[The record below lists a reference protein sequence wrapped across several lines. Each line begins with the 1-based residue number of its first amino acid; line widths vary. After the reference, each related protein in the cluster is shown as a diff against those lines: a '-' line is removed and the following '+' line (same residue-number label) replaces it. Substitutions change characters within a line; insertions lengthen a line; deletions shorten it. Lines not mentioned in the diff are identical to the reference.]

1 MITERR
7 CYKMSA
13 IIKTT
18 NLTKVYGNQTSVDHL
33 SMSVKQGEIYGF
45 LGRNGAGKTTTIR
58 MLLGLIKPT
67 NGEIEIFGENL
78 FKNQKEILR
87 RIGSMVEVPG
97 FYENLTAKENLLIN
111 SKIMGIYKKNA
122 IEEALEIVG
131 LQDETKKL
139 VGKYSLGMKQRL
151 GIARALVHYPEV
163 LILDEPTNGL
173 DPIGIKE
180 MRRLIKLLAEERNIT
195 ILISS
200 HILSEIEQ
208 LADTMG
214 IIHGGKLLEEVTF
227 DDLRKRNRRY
237 IEFQVSNDNK
247 AVMLLEK
254 HFNIFDYEAH
264 DDGNIRVYSYLGQQ
278 GKMNKLFVQNDIEV
292 FKITM
297 SEDKLEDYF
306 TNLVGGGTIG

>member
-1 MITERR
+1 
-7 CYKMSA
+7 MSV

-18 NLTKVYGNQTSVDHL
+18 DLTKIYGNQTSVDCL
-33 SMSVKQGEIYGF
+33 NMNVSQGEIYGF

-67 NGEIEIFGENL
+67 NGKIEIFGENL
-78 FKNQKEILR
+78 FKNQKDILR

-111 SKIMGIYKKNA
+111 AKIMGIYKKNA

-131 LQDETKKL
+131 LQNETKKL

-151 GIARALVHYPEV
+151 GIARALLHYPELLV
-163 LILDEPTNGL
+163 LDEPTNGL

-180 MRRLIKLLAEERNIT
+180 MRRLIKLLAEERKIT

-214 IIHGGKLLEEVTF
+214 IIHEGKLLEEITF
-227 DDLRKRNRRY
+227 DNLRKRNRRY
-237 IEFQVSNDNK
+237 IEFQLSNDNK

-254 HFNIFDYEAH
+254 FFNIFDYEVH
-264 DDGNIRVYSYLGQQ
+264 DDGNIRVYSHLGQQ
-278 GKMNKLFVQNDIEV
+278 GEMNKLFVQNDIEV
-292 FKITM
+292 FKIMM

>member
-1 MITERR
+1 
-7 CYKMSA
+7 MSV

-18 NLTKVYGNQTSVDHL
+18 DLTKIYGNQTSVDCL
-33 SMSVKQGEIYGF
+33 NMNVSQGEIYGF

-67 NGEIEIFGENL
+67 NGKIEIFGENL
-78 FKNQKEILR
+78 FENQKDILR

-111 SKIMGIYKKNA
+111 AKIMGVYKKNA

-131 LQDETKKL
+131 LQNETKKL

-151 GIARALVHYPEV
+151 GIARSLLHYPELLV
-163 LILDEPTNGL
+163 LDEPTNGL

-180 MRRLIKLLAEERNIT
+180 MRRLIKLLAEERKIT

-214 IIHGGKLLEEVTF
+214 IIHEGKLLEEITF
-227 DDLRKRNRRY
+227 DNLRKRNRRY
-237 IEFQVSNDNK
+237 IEFQLSNDNK

-254 HFNIFDYEAH
+254 FFNIFDYEVH
-264 DDGNIRVYSYLGQQ
+264 DDGNIRVYSHLGQQ
-278 GKMNKLFVQNDIEV
+278 GEMNKLFVQNDIEV
-292 FKITM
+292 FKIMM

>member
-1 MITERR
+1 
-7 CYKMSA
+7 MSV

-18 NLTKVYGNQTSVDHL
+18 NLTKVYGDQKSVDHL
-33 SMSVKQGEIYGF
+33 NMNVNQGEIYGF

-67 NGEIEIFGENL
+67 NGQIEIFGEDL

-87 RIGSMVEVPG
+87 RIGSMVEMPG

-111 SKIMGIYKKNA
+111 AKILGIYKKNA
-122 IEEALEIVG
+122 IEDALEIVG
-131 LQDETKKL
+131 LQNETKKL

-151 GIARALVHYPEV
+151 GIARALLHYPEL

-180 MRRLIKLLAEERNIT
+180 MRRLIKSLAEERNIT

-214 IIHGGKLLEEVTF
+214 IIHEGKLLEEISF
-227 DDLRKRNRRY
+227 DHLRKRNRRY

-254 HFNIFDYEAH
+254 NFNISDYEVH
-264 DDGNIRVYSYLGQQ
+264 DDGHIRVYSHLGQQ
-278 GKMNKLFVQNDIEV
+278 GKMNKLFVENDIGV
-292 FKITM
+292 LKFM
-297 SEDKLEDYF
+297 LSEDKLEDYF
-306 TNLVGGGTIG
+306 TKLVGGGTIG